1 VTKSDLF
8 KNEPGGPP
16 EATKEGL
23 QAILPGLSLSKIL
36 NDIGTELKDQAVMG
50 SHELASALFRG
61 DGFVMYPR
69 GNQVESPEHGLPEA
83 QQEQDRGGRE
93 M

>member
-1 VTKSDLF
+1 MANSDLF
-8 KNEPGGPP
+8 KNEPVGPP
-16 EATKEGL
+16 EAAKEGF

-69 GNQVESPEHGLPEA
+69 SNNLEGTDHGLPEM